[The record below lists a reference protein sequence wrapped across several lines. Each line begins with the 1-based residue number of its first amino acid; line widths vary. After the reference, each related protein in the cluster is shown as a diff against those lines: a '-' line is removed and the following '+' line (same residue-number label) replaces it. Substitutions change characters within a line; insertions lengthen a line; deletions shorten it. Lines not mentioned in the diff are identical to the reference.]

1 VVVRDPASDDQDELL
16 DSSLVEPPTFE
27 PERSSV
33 LTPMGQVE
41 SVGSFAR
48 GLGARRVKWLIVVA
62 GETALLLAILNLFA

>member
-1 VVVRDPASDDQDELL
+1 MRDPASDDQDELL

-48 GLGARRVKWLIVVA
+48 GLGARRVKWLIAVA
-62 GETALLLAILNLFA
+62 GGTALLLAIQNLFA

>member
-1 VVVRDPASDDQDELL
+1 L

-48 GLGARRVKWLIVVA
+48 GLGARRVKWLIAVA
-62 GETALLLAILNLFA
+62 GGTALLLAIQNLFA